1 MGTARIK
8 EIISFCDDLL
18 DAGSFDDWSP
28 NGIQVAGGDATSIVV
43 TGVSARLELFARA
56 AELGAGLVICHH
68 GILHGAGGPIDRRQG
83 ARLKALLVPGI
94 ALAQYHL
101 PLDAH
106 PAIGN
111 NALLAAGLG
120 AEVTGHC
127 CAVRGR
133 EIGVIA
139 DFGDDGIPVETLVGR
154 IAGLC
159 RREPL
164 ALLNGPAVI
173 RRLAIVSGAAAGEV
187 GTVADL
193 GLDGLLT
200 GEPSESSVPTAAE
213 AGIHLIC
220 AGHHATETFGIS
232 ALGDAIAERFGIEHR
247 FIEIPNPV

>member
-1 MGTARIK
+1 MGTALINDV
-8 EIISFCDDLL
+8 IAFCDELL
-18 DAGSFDDWSP
+18 DSESFDDWSP
-28 NGIQVAGGDATSIVV
+28 NGIQVAGTDSTSMVV
-43 TGVSARLELFARA
+43 TGVSARLELFERA

-106 PAIGN
+106 PKIGN

-120 AEVTGHC
+120 ATVSGRC
-127 CAVRGR
+127 CPVRGR

-139 DFGDDGIPVETLVGR
+139 DFADGIAAEALVERV
-154 IAGLC
+154 AALC

-164 ALLNGPAVI
+164 ALLDGPQVI
-173 RRLAIVSGAAAGEV
+173 KRIAIVSGAAAGEV
-187 GTVADL
+187 GAVADL
-193 GLDGLLT
+193 GLDALLT
-200 GEPSESSVPTAAE
+200 GEPNESSVPLASE

-220 AGHHATETFGIS
+220 AGHHATETFGIE
-232 ALGDAIAERFGIEHR
+232 ALGSAIAGQFGIEHR